1 MTQQKQCIQIEKSSW
16 WSWKIGHDH
25 LHRSSSTVGN
35 TLFWERE
42 WPSKLSLTFFI
53 LYQGSS
59 NGSFGKIKWMTKFCN
74 CKWIPFVYSQW
85 LLKIL
90 NNTYQ
95 FWPVEKCWFWWGK
108 TKLLIV
114 SKLFTVNKKKVSKAW
129 VGTSLSPPS
138 FNFLTHRRNQK
149 VSSQPFI

>member
-1 MTQQKQCIQIEKSSW
+1 
-16 WSWKIGHDH
+16 
-25 LHRSSSTVGN
+25 
-35 TLFWERE
+35 
-42 WPSKLSLTFFI
+42 
-53 LYQGSS
+53 
-59 NGSFGKIKWMTKFCN
+59 MTKFCN

-114 SKLFTVNKKKVSKAW
+114 SKLFTVNNKKVSKAW
-129 VGTSLSPPS
+129 VGTSLSPHPLTFWLTGEIKRYLHS
-138 FNFLTHRRNQK
+138 LLYKQVLIVIITLGNSMWPMILCFTNEFLEVRVCIAPNYKNSKLWGLAPLWDLKR
-149 VSSQPFI
+149 

>member
-1 MTQQKQCIQIEKSSW
+1 
-16 WSWKIGHDH
+16 
-25 LHRSSSTVGN
+25 
-35 TLFWERE
+35 
-42 WPSKLSLTFFI
+42 
-53 LYQGSS
+53 
-59 NGSFGKIKWMTKFCN
+59 MTKFCN

-114 SKLFTVNKKKVSKAW
+114 SKLFTVNNKKVSKAW
-129 VGTSLSPPS
+129 VGTSFSPHPLTFWLRGEIKRYLHS
-138 FNFLTHRRNQK
+138 LLYKQVLIVIITLGHSMWPMILCFTNEFLEVRVCIAPNYKNSKLWGLAPLWDSKR
-149 VSSQPFI
+149 

>member
-1 MTQQKQCIQIEKSSW
+1 
-16 WSWKIGHDH
+16 
-25 LHRSSSTVGN
+25 
-35 TLFWERE
+35 
-42 WPSKLSLTFFI
+42 
-53 LYQGSS
+53 
-59 NGSFGKIKWMTKFCN
+59 MTKFCN

-114 SKLFTVNKKKVSKAW
+114 SKLFTVNNKKVSKAW
-129 VGTSLSPPS
+129 VGTSLSPNPLTFWLRGEIKRYLHS
-138 FNFLTHRRNQK
+138 LLYKQVLIVIITLGHSMWPMILCFTNEFLEVRVCIAPNYKNSKLWGLAPLWDSKR
-149 VSSQPFI
+149 